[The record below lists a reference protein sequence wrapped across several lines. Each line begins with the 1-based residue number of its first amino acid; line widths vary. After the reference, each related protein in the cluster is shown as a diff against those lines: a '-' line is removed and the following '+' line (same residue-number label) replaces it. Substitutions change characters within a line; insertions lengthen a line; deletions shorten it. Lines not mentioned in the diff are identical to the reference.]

1 MEKLNHGVLIVDKPK
16 GITSHDV
23 VDIARKALNTRRI
36 GHIGTLDP
44 NATGVLVLCVG
55 NATKLVKYFTEHSKA
70 YQAEFIIG
78 KKTNSDDITGKV
90 IEEMD
95 ACHIHEKDVVE
106 QLMSFVGSYMQ
117 TPPKFSAIKVNGV
130 KLYELAR
137 RDVNIH
143 EIEPREVEIFGID
156 DIEVLETGQVFKLQ
170 ATLKVSKG
178 TYIRA
183 IARDLGEKLNNLGTL
198 GDLRR
203 LEIENFKINDAVSIE
218 QLKSGEVELKDPF
231 QYLNMQKLVVDER
244 AKSYIENGR
253 FLALELFKEKTD
265 TIIYSSEGEV
275 LAIYY
280 YDEDR
285 DVMRMSVKWC

>member
-44 NATGVLVLCVG
+44 NATGVLVLCVN
-55 NATKLVKYFTEHSKA
+55 NATKLVKYFTEHSKS
-70 YQAEFIIG
+70 YRAEFVIG
-78 KKTNSDDITGKV
+78 KKTDSDDITGKV
-90 IEEMD
+90 LEEMD
-95 ACHIHEKDVVE
+95 ACHLKETDVVE
-106 QLMSFVGSYMQ
+106 QLMSFVGRFMQ

-137 RDVNIH
+137 RDVTIH
-143 EIEPREVEIFGID
+143 QIEPREVEVF
-156 DIEVLETGQVFKLQ
+156 DISDVEVLETGQVWKLM

-178 TYIRA
+178 TYIRS
-183 IARDLGEKLNNLGTL
+183 IARELGEKLGNLGTL
-198 GDLRR
+198 GNLRR
-203 LEIENFKINDAVSIE
+203 LEIENFKIEDAVSID
-218 QLKSGEVELKDPF
+218 QLKTGEVELKDPF
-231 QYLNMQKLVVDER
+231 EYLNMQKLIVDER

-265 TIIYSSEGEV
+265 TIIYSSEGDV

-280 YDEDR
+280 YDKDR

>member
-1 MEKLNHGVLIVDKPK
+1 MEKLDHGVLIVDKPK

-55 NATKLVKYFTEHSKA
+55 NATKLVKYFTEHSKI
-70 YQAEFIIG
+70 YHAEFYIG
-78 KKTNSDDITGKV
+78 KATDSDDITGKEV
-90 IEEMD
+90 EVKD
-95 ACHIHEKDVVE
+95 ASHISEKALREV
-106 QLMSFVGSYMQ
+106 LMSFKGKQLQ
-117 TPPKFSAIKVNGV
+117 TPPKFSAIKVKGM

-137 RDVNIH
+137 RDIFVDH
-143 EIEPREVEIFGID
+143 VEPREVEVY
-156 DIEVLETGQVFKLQ
+156 DIRDIKILETGQIIKLE
-170 ATLKVSKG
+170 ATLEVSKG
-178 TYIRA
+178 TYIRS
-183 IARDLGEKLNNLGTL
+183 IARDLGKKLNNVGTL
-198 GDLRR
+198 GNLRR
-203 LEIENFKINDAVSIE
+203 LEIENFKIEDAFTID
-218 QLKSGEVELKDPF
+218 QLKQGQVQLRDPF

-253 FLALELFKEKTD
+253 FLDFSLFKEKTD

-280 YDEDR
+280 YDKDR